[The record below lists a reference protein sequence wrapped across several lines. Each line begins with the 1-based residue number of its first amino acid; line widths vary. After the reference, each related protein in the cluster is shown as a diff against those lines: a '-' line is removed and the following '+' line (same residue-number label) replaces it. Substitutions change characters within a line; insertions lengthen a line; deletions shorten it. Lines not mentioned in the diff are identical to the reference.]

1 MPLQTP
7 CVHSARAVCQP
18 PCQYPN
24 ATSCCLPCHV
34 FYLAMPTAN
43 RHLPCHTLPTA
54 NNANSCLACCAINLQ
69 FDAIMLS
76 PSSSSRGR
84 DWSKRSSP
92 NKRARARSPSNSRS
106 RSRSRSGS
114 PLRQRRRHHT
124 SVERSRRSPNARR
137 SHRGSNNK
145 AKGKSGDQV
154 FFQGGTGA
162 RGGSA
167 CAVCLGRHE
176 HEYAKCSAA
185 KLWNGGKVCVRRNE
199 QGRLVTVDGLPIC
212 FSFQTPAG
220 CSETTHP
227 TRHTCSGCGKSG
239 HGAQQCAL
247 IQKV

>member
-1 MPLQTP
+1 MPLQSP
-7 CVHSARAVCQP
+7 ARIPPASSANRHANTLMP
-18 PCQYPN
+18 RHAIYH
-24 ATSCCLPCHV
+24 AIFLH
-34 FYLAMPTAN
+34 LAMPTAN
-43 RHLPCHTLPTA
+43 CHLPCHALPTA
-54 NNANSCLACCAINLQ
+54 NNANPCLAWYTINLQ
-69 FDAIMLS
+69 FDTIMLS
-76 PSSSSRGR
+76 PSSSRGR

-106 RSRSRSGS
+106 RSGS
-114 PLRQRRRHHT
+114 PLRQRRRRHT
-124 SVERSRRSPNARR
+124 SVERSRRSPNSRR
-137 SHRGSNNK
+137 SHRGPSNK
-145 AKGKSGDQV
+145 AKGKSGDQA

-185 KLWNGGKVCVRRNE
+185 KLWNGGKACVRRNE

-212 FSFQTPAG
+212 FTFQTLAG

-239 HGAQQCAL
+239 HGAQQCPL
-247 IQKV
+247 TQQV